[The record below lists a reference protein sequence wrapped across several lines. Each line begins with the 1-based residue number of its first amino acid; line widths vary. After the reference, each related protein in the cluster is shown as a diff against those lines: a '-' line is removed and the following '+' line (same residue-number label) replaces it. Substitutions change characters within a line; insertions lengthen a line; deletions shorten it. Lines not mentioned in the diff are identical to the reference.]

1 MSAVTPLIPFE
12 GGSAPSAGQIAND
25 HSLLKIDQELDFLLE
40 QIEDEIEEKGEASEE
55 SMDRLQAFAEAMN
68 VKVDRIGRYLAVME
82 ARAAHCKKEAAR
94 YTARAKRA
102 ESKIER
108 TKQMVLYYLESHNLT
123 KLETDDTTL
132 RRQKNSQDSVIV
144 TNAAAIPPD
153 LKRYEL
159 KVDGIT
165 WMKVFLIL
173 PEDLAAAMQ
182 ASVKN
187 AEPQNSAIKQYLADG
202 KTIDGVEVKRLSHL
216 RVS

>member
-1 MSAVTPLIPFE
+1 M
-12 GGSAPSAGQIAND
+12 
-25 HSLLKIDQELDFLLE
+25 DQ
-40 QIEDEIEEKGEASEE
+40 
-55 SMDRLQAFAEAMN
+55 LQAFAEALN
-68 VKVDRIGRYLAVME
+68 VKVGRIGRYRAAME

-94 YTARAKRA
+94 YTVRAKRA

-123 KLETDDTTL
+123 QLETDDTTL

-159 KVDGIT
+159 KVDGSV
-165 WMKVFLIL
+165 WMKLFLAL
-173 PEDLAAAMQ
+173 PDDVAAALQ
-182 ASVKN
+182 ASVRDT
-187 AEPQNSAIKQYLADG
+187 EPQNSAIKQYFADG